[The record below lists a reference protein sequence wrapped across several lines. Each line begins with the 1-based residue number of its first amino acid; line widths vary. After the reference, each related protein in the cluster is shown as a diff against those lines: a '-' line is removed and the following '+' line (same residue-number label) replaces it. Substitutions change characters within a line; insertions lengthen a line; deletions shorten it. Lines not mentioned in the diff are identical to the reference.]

1 MGGAGSVDASTTMSP
16 KRSCALLGSA
26 RRISTRA
33 GSLGGKRGAPM
44 SCLVVASTVAQEA
57 RVQAKIASS
66 VIRTATVE
74 ITRVRRALD
83 RVFKSVPILNTSMP
97 SEPALPTAGP
107 TWDVGLMAV
116 VGNNAFPETT

>member
-16 KRSCALLGSA
+16 KRSCALWGSA

-57 RVQAKIASS
+57 NVQANIASS
-66 VIRTATVE
+66 AVWNATVE
-74 ITRVRRALD
+74 VIMRMHQAVHRVL
-83 RVFKSVPILNTSMP
+83 KNEPMLNTSD
-97 SEPALPTAGP
+97 SS
-107 TWDVGLMAV
+107 
-116 VGNNAFPETT
+116 